1 MSSEYGSH
9 AQMPS
14 PQRMLL
20 ELLAVYN
27 SVQVHGNFSIQSFL
41 GMLASFVFTCCDKY
55 TAGCTKTSKF
65 QESKFLC
72 WLGLTVLLQ

>member
-41 GMLASFVFTCCDKY
+41 GMLASFVFICCDKY
-55 TAGCTKTSKF
+55 TV
-65 QESKFLC
+65 
-72 WLGLTVLLQ
+72 WVH